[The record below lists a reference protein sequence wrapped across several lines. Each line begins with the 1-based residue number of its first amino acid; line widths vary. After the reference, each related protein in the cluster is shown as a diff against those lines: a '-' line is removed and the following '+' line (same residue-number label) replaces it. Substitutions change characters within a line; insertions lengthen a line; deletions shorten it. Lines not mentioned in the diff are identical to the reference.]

1 MLLAIDIGNTLTKFG
16 VFNADKLIKKFTIL
30 TIRSNSADNLS
41 NQLASNLSFP
51 INTAIIS
58 SVVPEL
64 QESYKQLIKQL
75 SGNLPT
81 FVTHNFGF
89 EIVYE
94 NPETLG
100 IDRAIAAFAASE
112 KYGKPCVVCD
122 FGTATTIDVVDSDGK
137 FIGGIIVS
145 GIGLLADSLASRTSK
160 LPKIELKKPEKVIG
174 NSTVS
179 AIQSGIY
186 FGYISLVEGIIEKIF
201 AESGER
207 FNVVATGG
215 YAKLISDGTD
225 KINILDENLLLEGL
239 QMIHLKLNLATL

>member
-1 MLLAIDIGNTLTKFG
+1 MLLAIDIGNTSTKFG
-16 VFNADKLIKKFTIL
+16 VFDADKLLKKFTIP
-30 TIRSNSADNLS
+30 TIRSDSSENLS
-41 NQLASNLSFP
+41 QQTVTNLCFP
-51 INTAIIS
+51 IKTAIIS

-64 QESYKQLIKQL
+64 RETYKQFVKQL
-75 SGNLPT
+75 SGKLPT
-81 FVTHNFGF
+81 FVTHNFGL
-89 EIVYE
+89 EISYE

-122 FGTATTIDVVDSDGK
+122 FGTATTIDVVDSSGK
-137 FIGGIIVS
+137 FIGGVIVS
-145 GIGLLADSLASRTSK
+145 GIGLLAESLASRTSK
-160 LPKIELKKPEKVIG
+160 LPKIEIKKPTKVIG
-174 NSTVS
+174 NSTIS

-207 FNVVATGG
+207 INVVATGG

-225 KINILDENLLLEGL
+225 KINILDENLMLEGL
-239 QMIHLKLNLATL
+239 QIIHKKISKS

>member
-16 VFNADKLIKKFTIL
+16 VFDADKLLKQFTIP
-30 TIRSNSADNLS
+30 TIRNDSAENLS
-41 NQLASNLSFP
+41 QQTVTNLSFP
-51 INTAIIS
+51 IKAAIIS

-64 QESYKQLIKQL
+64 RESYKQFVKQL
-75 SGNLPT
+75 SGKLPT
-81 FVTHNFGF
+81 FVTPNFGLK
-89 EIVYE
+89 IIYE

-122 FGTATTIDVVDSDGK
+122 FGTATTIDVVDSSGK

-145 GIGLLADSLASRTSK
+145 GIGILAESLASRTSK
-160 LPKIELKKPEKVIG
+160 LPKIEIKKPTKVIG

-201 AESGER
+201 TESDGR

-225 KINILDENLLLEGL
+225 KINILDENLMLEGL
-239 QMIHLKLNLATL
+239 QIIHEKLSKS